1 MKPFLT
7 AALASTAI
15 LASTG
20 IGLAGCGI
28 SKGSVRIL
36 SNDFE
41 ALHIVAD
48 RAAECAGDGV
58 TVTKNQTTEH
68 KNIQVAALTTNPA
81 TYTVPMIATNSI
93 VALLNAGL
101 IRPLDDLVAKYGQD
115 IQPSQKIVID
125 GKVMAIAFMANSQNL
140 YYRKDL
146 LEKAGLSVPKTYEE
160 MIADGQT
167 LHDKGIMQTPLAA
180 NFKPG
185 WDLGSEF
192 VNMYLGTGA
201 DFFEP
206 GSAAPAIDNANGLKA
221 LETMKAMSKL
231 MSPDFVT
238 YDTNAVK
245 PVWEAN
251 EAALM
256 NGWGS
261 RAGAFIDPK
270 EGHPEIASE
279 TAFAE
284 TPTIG
289 GGTIPAT
296 ALWWDGFAVAKNIS
310 DEDADASFQ
319 AMMHALSPDL
329 LKDPKNA
336 AAAVWL
342 LKGYQPSPAAAGVVA
357 NMQAGARPYPML
369 PYMTLLHTALGNN
382 LAEFMQGQE
391 TAEQALKD
399 TTAAYTTSAKEAGF
413 IK

>member
-1 MKPFLT
+1 MKTFLT

-15 LASTG
+15 LASAG
-20 IGLAGCGI
+20 IGSAGCGI
-28 SKGSVRIL
+28 AKGSVRIL

-58 TVTKNQTTEH
+58 EVTKNQTTEH

-81 TYTVPMIATNSI
+81 TYTVPVIATNSI

-115 IQPSQKIVID
+115 LQPSQKIVID

-160 MIADGQT
+160 MIADGKT
-167 LHDKGIMQTPLAA
+167 LRDKGLIQTPLAA

-206 GSAAPAIDNANGLKA
+206 GSAAPAIDNANGIKA
-221 LETMKAMSKL
+221 LDTMKAMADL

-251 EAALM
+251 EAAMM

-261 RAGAFIDPK
+261 RAGAFIDPA
-270 EGHPEIASE
+270 EGHPDIASE
-279 TAFAE
+279 TDFAA

-289 GGTIPAT
+289 DGTVPAT
-296 ALWWDGFAVAKNIS
+296 ALWWDGFSIAKNIS

-319 AMMHALSPDL
+319 AMMHAISPDL
-329 LKDPKNA
+329 LKDPKNQ

-342 LKGYQPSPAAAGVVA
+342 VKGYEPSPAAKGVVA

-369 PYMTLLHTALGNN
+369 PYMTLLHTALGDN
-382 LAEFMQGQE
+382 LGEFMQGQE
-391 TAEQALKD
+391 SAEQALKD
-399 TTAAYTTSAKEAGF
+399 TTAAYTTAAKEAGF
-413 IK
+413 IQ

>member
-1 MKPFLT
+1 MKTFLT

-15 LASTG
+15 LASAG
-20 IGLAGCGI
+20 IGIAGCGI
-28 SKGSVRIL
+28 AKGSVRIL

-58 TVTKNQTTEH
+58 EVTKNQTTEH

-81 TYTVPMIATNSI
+81 TYTVPVIATNSI

-115 IQPSQKIVID
+115 LQPSQKIVID

-160 MIADGQT
+160 MIADGKT
-167 LHDKGIMQTPLAA
+167 LRDKGLIQTPLAA

-206 GSAAPAIDNANGLKA
+206 GSAAPAIDNANGIKA
-221 LETMKAMSKL
+221 LDTMKAMADL

-251 EAALM
+251 EAAMM

-261 RAGAFIDPK
+261 RAGAFIDPA
-270 EGHPEIASE
+270 EGHPDIASE
-279 TAFAE
+279 TDFAA

-289 GGTIPAT
+289 DGTVPAT
-296 ALWWDGFAVAKNIS
+296 ALWWDGFSIAKNIS

-319 AMMHALSPDL
+319 AMMHAISPDL
-329 LKDPKNA
+329 LKDPKNQ

-342 LKGYQPSPAAAGVVA
+342 VKGYEPSPAAKGVVA

-369 PYMTLLHTALGNN
+369 PYMTLLHTALGDN
-382 LAEFMQGQE
+382 LGEFMQGQE
-391 TAEQALKD
+391 SAEQALKD
-399 TTAAYTTSAKEAGF
+399 TTAAYTTAAKEAGF
-413 IK
+413 IQ